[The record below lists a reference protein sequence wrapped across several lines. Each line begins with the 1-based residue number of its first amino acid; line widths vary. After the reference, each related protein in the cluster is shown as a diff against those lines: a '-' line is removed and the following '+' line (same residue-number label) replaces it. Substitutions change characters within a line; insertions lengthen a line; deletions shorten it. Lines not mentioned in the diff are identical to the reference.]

1 MKRTPL
7 YEEHL
12 KLGARMVEFAGW
24 EMPLNYSPGILAEHL
39 ATRKFGGLFDV
50 SHMGRFLIS
59 GQDALP
65 FMQHVLTNNAAA
77 LLPGQS
83 QYTIIPNENGGAV
96 DDAYLYRI
104 GEREY
109 ILVVNASNMEKDW
122 LWLQKYQPQF
132 PKLTL
137 EDHTARIAMLSLQ
150 GPKTKAV
157 LEGIIGDIS
166 KLPEP
171 VRNSLA
177 ATEIFGAKV
186 SIART
191 GYTAEPICFELFPPA
206 DIAVRLYRKLLADG
220 QEAGILPIGLGARD
234 TLRLEAGLPLY
245 GHELGTDN
253 EGKDIPVFAIPQAR
267 IAVSFSSLK
276 GEFIGREA
284 LMGQFEETK
293 LREEERLAVPKERQL
308 VPKTIF
314 LMAIEGSG
322 VARAGCPVYVGENLV
337 GKVISGSVVPCWK
350 TEGTGTRAK
359 PGIESHRR
367 AICLAYIDADLR
379 EGQRTKVVIRD
390 KTAEAIIVKR
400 HIGSEAAPY
409 ARPLVIEES
418 QEITLIRPKQSMENL
433 TKSLVGRTCDNTV
446 WRQKDTINLIPS
458 ENTSSPLV
466 RLLTIADPSGRYAEH
481 KRIEALGDVEAY
493 YYQGTGFMAEVEV
506 ELIERVK
513 EFLGCSEVEVR
524 PISGQMANAIVFSG
538 LLDYLNRVDR
548 RAEPR
553 RLRSVINHHIG
564 KGGHL
569 SAQPMGA
576 LRNYVSIDPLTERWA
591 VVNFPVLPDNPYRID
606 TPKMAE
612 LIEEHK
618 PELIIFGKSLIL
630 YPEPVKDLVT
640 MIAGLKPKPIILYDA
655 AHVFG
660 LLGPCFQEP
669 LREGADII
677 TASTHKTFF
686 GTQRGI
692 IASNMSEESDYSD
705 LWKSIVKRAFPGS
718 VSNHHLGTLLGLL
731 MASYEMNTYG
741 RDYQKQV
748 IANAKAF
755 ALALKECGLQV
766 EGDPKV
772 NYTETHQVVLRVG
785 YAKGVE
791 VAERL
796 EKSNILV
803 NYQALPDDEAF
814 TASSGL
820 RTGVQ
825 EMTRFGMKEEGFAEL
840 AEYMAAVILNGED
853 VSKKVSS
860 FRKRFTR
867 MQYCLPEE
875 QAKPLVSKLVGALI
889 KS

>member
-24 EMPLNYSPGILAEHL
+24 EMPLNYSPGIIAEHL

-83 QYTIIPNENGGAV
+83 QYTIMQNENGGAV

-104 GEREY
+104 DEREY
-109 ILVVNASNMEKDW
+109 ILVVNASNMEKD
-122 LWLQKYQPQF
+122 LVWLQKYQPQF
-132 PKLTL
+132 PKLVL
-137 EDHTARIAMLSLQ
+137 EDQTAKIAMLSLQ
-150 GPKTKAV
+150 GPRTKAV

-186 SIART
+186 PIART

-206 DIAVRLYRKLLADG
+206 DIAVRLYRRLLADG

-245 GHELGTDN
+245 GHELGTDT

-267 IAVSFSSLK
+267 IAVSFSNLK

-314 LMAIEGSG
+314 LMTIEGRG
-322 VARAGCPVYVGENLV
+322 VARAGCPVYVDENLV

-350 TEGTGTRAK
+350 TEGTGASAK
-359 PGIESHRR
+359 PGTESHRR

-409 ARPLVIEES
+409 ARPLVIEEP
-418 QEITLIRPKQSMENL
+418 QKLALIRPKQSMENL
-433 TKSLVGRTCDNTV
+433 TKSLVRRTCDNTV

-481 KRIEALGDVEAY
+481 KRVEALGDVEAY

-506 ELIERVK
+506 ELTERVK

-576 LRNYVSIDPLTERWA
+576 LRNYVAIDPSTERWA
-591 VVNFPVLPDNPYRID
+591 VVNFPVLPDNPYRVDI
-606 TPKMAE
+606 PKMAE
-612 LIEEHK
+612 LTEEHK

-630 YPEPVKDLVT
+630 YPEPVKELAA
-640 MIAGLKPKPIILYDA
+640 MIAGMKPKPIIMYDA

-705 LWKSIVKRAFPGS
+705 LWKSIVKRSFPGS

-731 MASYEMNTYG
+731 MAAYEMNTYG

-748 IANAKAF
+748 ITNAKAF

-796 EKSNILV
+796 EKSNIMV

-825 EMTRFGMKEEGFAEL
+825 EMTRFGMKEADFAEL
-840 AEYMAAVILNGED
+840 AEYMTAVILNEED
-853 VSKKVSS
+853 TSQKVSS
-860 FRKRFTR
+860 LRERFTR